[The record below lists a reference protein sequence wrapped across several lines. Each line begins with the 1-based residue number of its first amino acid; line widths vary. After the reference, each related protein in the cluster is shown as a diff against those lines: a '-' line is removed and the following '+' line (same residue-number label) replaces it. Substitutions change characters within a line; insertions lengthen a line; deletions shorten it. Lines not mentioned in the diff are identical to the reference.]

1 MLASPLNTNG
11 SHLPCFDVYISKKKK
26 VGGRGKTDIQ
36 SLIQTLKDQMFLRIA
51 IF

>member
-1 MLASPLNTNG
+1 MGVIYPVLMS
-11 SHLPCFDVYISKKKK
+11 ISQKKKKKK